1 MLGDCLLF
9 DLHNND
15 LDIFNGKI
23 LRKMIYLPW
32 SGLQGLFHMM
42 NSSQIIILIMIKR
55 QIIQQINQ
63 KFRI

>member
-1 MLGDCLLF
+1 
-9 DLHNND
+9 
-15 LDIFNGKI
+15 
-23 LRKMIYLPW
+23 MIYLPW
-32 SGLQGLFHMM
+32 SGLFHMM